1 MTRIIFPKFSILVK
15 GTAFSL
21 LLVLFSAFSISAQV
35 KDEEIDRKR
44 IADSKIKV
52 STQWAYRYTQ
62 GKLNAKGS
70 KTAETKYD
78 NQGNPIEIVNYRS
91 SGEVSSKVLYKYN
104 KSNQRTEYVM
114 YQKKMGE
121 SKLSISYKQTIQYN
135 KEGVKISE
143 LIYDG
148 AMGYRIT
155 YDYTSDGKLKQ
166 ILKFDGNNK
175 VSERWVYSY
184 DGNNQQV
191 NVFIPD
197 KTLDAVINKKFS
209 PKGELIEEQQ
219 LNAGGKEVKK
229 VINTYSAQGLE
240 VKKEE
245 FAMEKL
251 IKSFEYVY
259 DSDNLLV
266 EVVQINPDGTRFTQS
281 RYSYDT
287 SGNIL
292 EERWSEGNQDEF
304 SHKQSSYNRK
314 NILLETDQYFAPYKY
329 RVLYKYT
336 YEYF

>member
-1 MTRIIFPKFSILVK
+1 MTFTKFLTLARYAAVS
-15 GTAFSL
+15 SL
-21 LLVLFSAFSISAQV
+21 LLLFTAFSISAQV
-35 KDEEIDRKR
+35 KDDDMERKR
-44 IADSKIKV
+44 IAESKIKV

-62 GKLNAKGS
+62 GKLNSEGS

-91 SGEVSSKVLYKYN
+91 SGEISSKVLYKYDKN
-104 KSNQRTEYVM
+104 NQRTEYVM
-114 YQKKMGE
+114 YQKKMGD
-121 SKLSISYKQTIQYN
+121 SKLSITYKQTIQYN
-135 KEGVKISE
+135 KDGVKISE

-155 YDYTSDGKLKQ
+155 YDYSSEGKLKQ

-191 NVFIPD
+191 NVFVPD
-197 KTLDAVINKKFS
+197 QTLDAVINKKFS
-209 PKGELIEEQQ
+209 QKGELIEEQQ
-219 LNAGGKEVKK
+219 LNASGKEVKK
-229 VINTYSAQGLE
+229 VINKYNSQGLE

-245 FAMEKL
+245 YAMEKL

-259 DSDNLLV
+259 DSNNLLV
-266 EVVQINPDGTRFTQS
+266 EVVQNNPDGTSFTQS

-287 SGNIL
+287 AGNIL

-304 SHKQSSYNRK
+304 SHKQSSYDRK